1 MGAVGKDAQDGVGT
15 FVTFVKWLIGG
26 VSVGVDEVVGVATE
40 KFEFV
45 DAVGGPAAA
54 VPVDDAVVG
63 MLFVGH
69 LDDLGG
75 GALDLHVVGDIGT
88 VFVEVM
94 EHDDGCTV
102 TGELS
107 DWVEKFA
114 DGDGVLDS
122 FASEAGVETVD
133 NDEAFVAFGGGVV
146 DLPAKLLESGGDI
159 EGDGSRVDD
168 EVVTV
173 EAFEVGLSEHG
184 ELGFVFLVAEVVDD
198 TVVGFDGAEGDARGE
213 GVSEGEGD
221 GRFTDFGFSRE
232 DGEGFVGKE
241 SGAIGGYLEGFDEV
255 DEVHKWHVVGRRVGE
270 ELSTSGSFG
279 KLRNKDRAIWAELR

>member
-1 MGAVGKDAQDGVGT
+1 
-15 FVTFVKWLIGG
+15 
-26 VSVGVDEVVGVATE
+26 
-40 KFEFV
+40 
-45 DAVGGPAAA
+45 
-54 VPVDDAVVG
+54 
-63 MLFVGH
+63 
-69 LDDLGG
+69 
-75 GALDLHVVGDIGT
+75 
-88 VFVEVM
+88 M

-146 DLPAKLLESGGDI
+146 DLPAKLLKSGGDV
-159 EGDGSRVDD
+159 EGDRSRVDD

-198 TVVGFDGAEGDARGE
+198 TVVGFDGAEGDARGK
-213 GVSEGEGD
+213 GVSKGEGD

-255 DEVHKWHVVGRRVGE
+255 DEVHKWHVVSRRAG
-270 ELSTSGSFG
+270 
-279 KLRNKDRAIWAELR
+279 

>member
-1 MGAVGKDAQDGVGT
+1 M
-15 FVTFVKWLIGG
+15 
-26 VSVGVDEVVGVATE
+26 
-40 KFEFV
+40 
-45 DAVGGPAAA
+45 
-54 VPVDDAVVG
+54 VG

-75 GALDLHVVGDIGT
+75 SALDLHVVGDIGT

-173 EAFEVGLSEHG
+173 EAFEEGLSEHG

-198 TVVGFDGAEGDARGE
+198 TIVGFDGAEGDARGE

-270 ELSTSGSFG
+270 ELSTSGWFG